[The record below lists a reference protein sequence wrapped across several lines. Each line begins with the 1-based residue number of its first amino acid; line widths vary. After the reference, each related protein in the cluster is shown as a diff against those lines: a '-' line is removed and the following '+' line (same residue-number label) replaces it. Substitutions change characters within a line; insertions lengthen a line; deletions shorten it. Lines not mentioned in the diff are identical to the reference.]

1 MIEEKKQ
8 EDIVATVKL
17 VNKNYKQ
24 NKKKRCSCKIRNKSA
39 TQNMI
44 Q

>member
-24 NKKKRCSCKIRNKSA
+24 NKKKKDVHAKLETNQLHK
-39 TQNMI
+39 T
-44 Q
+44 

>member
-1 MIEEKKQ
+1 MKSEVEASKMIEEKKQ

-24 NKKKRCSCKIRNKSA
+24 K
-39 TQNMI
+39 
-44 Q
+44 